1 WTSQYFLCNYIFH
14 KKSLLSIEG
23 FETEKKYLVLQS
35 KYVSLSF
42 AIAGVVMVLLSFI
55 VEKGSSILLYGVYI
69 AVIGLALMKKNLKK
83 YKPIKTTD

>member
-1 WTSQYFLCNYIFH
+1 
-14 KKSLLSIEG
+14 
-23 FETEKKYLVLQS
+23 
-35 KYVSLSF
+35 VSLSF